1 MRSGQVR
8 SLPTSSTA
16 FRVSPRLLGAFNT
29 LIGLALAIAS
39 ASAVTNLAQRHVAK
53 GLWTLIA
60 VLVVGWLVK
69 FTVDEW
75 SNYAGRRIRDYW
87 RANLLDHFVRPRK
100 EGERSRGDLA
110 LAVERASEAPSLR
123 LLETSAQASVLGIA
137 VIFWAVGWLSTTITI
152 ALLLLSL
159 PLYRR
164 AGRRSEVLSAQY
176 HERRNVLES
185 RQLELLHHAPE
196 LRALGAISYGANEI
210 AAISDSEHVIALRA
224 IRVALESSLVTEFL
238 SGVSIGLV
246 AMVVGFGLLDGRL
259 TLFHALVA
267 VLVTA
272 ELFLHVRRYG
282 AEFHRR
288 EDAAV
293 SLFLLQDVKT
303 AVSNPSPALLV
314 ATDLV
319 CDTQRDPVN
328 LTVTAGRRVL
338 VTGPSGIGKTTLLHT
353 LIGWR
358 SPQRGSAQR
367 SDAIMGFASVDSQL
381 LSGSLRDNL
390 SLGAELDAA
399 AVNAQLGDLGLD
411 GDRFSDL
418 EAPLLADG
426 RGFSSGERVRL
437 VLARCLLAG
446 PSLLVLDDI
455 AGVLDPVS
463 REQVR
468 RALASRP
475 ELAIIE
481 ATVDTPLLVDFTEQI
496 VITR

>member
-1 MRSGQVR
+1 
-8 SLPTSSTA
+8 
-16 FRVSPRLLGAFNT
+16 
-29 LIGLALAIAS
+29 
-39 ASAVTNLAQRHVAK
+39 
-53 GLWTLIA
+53 
-60 VLVVGWLVK
+60 
-69 FTVDEW
+69 
-75 SNYAGRRIRDYW
+75 
-87 RANLLDHFVRPRK
+87 
-100 EGERSRGDLA
+100 
-110 LAVERASEAPSLR
+110 
-123 LLETSAQASVLGIA
+123 VLGIA
-137 VIFWAVGWLSTTITI
+137 VIFWAVGWLSTAITI
-152 ALLLLSL
+152 ALLLLSI

-176 HERRNVLES
+176 HERRNLLES

-196 LRALGAISYGANEI
+196 LRALGAVSYGANEI
-210 AAISDSEHVIALRA
+210 AAISDSEHLIALRA

-246 AMVVGFGLLDGRL
+246 AMVVGFGLLNGRL

-288 EDAAV
+288 EDAAA
-293 SLFLLQDVKT
+293 SLSLLLDVNT
-303 AVSNPSPALLV
+303 TVFNPSPALLV

-319 CDTQRDPVN
+319 CDSNRDPVSV
-328 LTVTAGRRVL
+328 TVTAGRRIL
-338 VTGPSGIGKTTLLHT
+338 VTGPSGVGKTTLLHT

-358 SPQRGSAQR
+358 SAQRGSVQR
-367 SDAIMGFASVDSQL
+367 SDAIVGFASVESQL
-381 LSGSLRDNL
+381 LSGSLRENL
-390 SLGAELDAA
+390 TLGADLDAA
-399 AVNAQLGDLGLD
+399 ALDAQLRDLGLI

-437 VLARCLLAG
+437 VLARCLLAR
-446 PSLLVLDDI
+446 PTLLVLDDI
-455 AGVLDPVS
+455 AGILDPAS

-468 RALASRP
+468 RALESRP

-481 ATVDTPLLVDFTEQI
+481 ATVDTPLLTDFAEQI
-496 VITR
+496 VIAR

>member
-1 MRSGQVR
+1 
-8 SLPTSSTA
+8 
-16 FRVSPRLLGAFNT
+16 
-29 LIGLALAIAS
+29 
-39 ASAVTNLAQRHVAK
+39 
-53 GLWTLIA
+53 
-60 VLVVGWLVK
+60 
-69 FTVDEW
+69 
-75 SNYAGRRIRDYW
+75 
-87 RANLLDHFVRPRK
+87 
-100 EGERSRGDLA
+100 
-110 LAVERASEAPSLR
+110 
-123 LLETSAQASVLGIA
+123 
-137 VIFWAVGWLSTTITI
+137 
-152 ALLLLSL
+152 
-159 PLYRR
+159 
-164 AGRRSEVLSAQY
+164 VLSAQY
-176 HERRNVLES
+176 HERRIVLES

-196 LRALGAISYGANEI
+196 LRALGAVSYGANEI

-288 EDAAV
+288 EDAAA

-303 AVSNPSPALLV
+303 AVSTPSPALLV

-390 SLGAELDAA
+390 SLGADLDAA

-411 GDRFSDL
+411 GDRFNDL

>member
-1 MRSGQVR
+1 M
-8 SLPTSSTA
+8 L
-16 FRVSPRLLGAFNT
+16 NT
-29 LIGLALAIAS
+29 LIGLALASAS
-39 ASAVTNLAQRHVAK
+39 ASAVANLAHRHVTK

-60 VLVVGWLVK
+60 VLVVGWLLQL
-69 FTVDEW
+69 TLDEW
-75 SNYAGRRIRDYW
+75 STYAGRRIRDYW
-87 RANLLDHFVRPRK
+87 RSNLLGHFVRPRK
-100 EGERSRGDLA
+100 EGQRSRGDLA
-110 LAVERASEAPSLR
+110 LAVDRAGEAPSLR
-123 LLETSAQASVLGIA
+123 LLESSAQASVLGIG
-137 VIFWAVGWLSTTITI
+137 VIFWAAGWLSSAITI
-152 ALLLLSL
+152 ALLLCSL

-164 AGRRSEVLSAQY
+164 AGRRSQVLSAQY
-176 HERRNVLES
+176 LRRRNVLES

-196 LRALGAISYGANEI
+196 LRALGAVTFGANEI

-259 TLFHALVA
+259 DLFHALVA

-288 EDAAV
+288 EDAAA
-293 SLFLLQDVKT
+293 SLFLLRDVETT
-303 AVSNPSPALLV
+303 ASTPSTSLLV
-314 ATDLV
+314 ATELV
-319 CDTQRDPVN
+319 CDTQRHPVN
-328 LTVTAGRRVL
+328 LTVTAGSRIL
-338 VTGPSGIGKTTLLHT
+338 VTGPSGSGKTTLLHT

-358 SPQRGSAQR
+358 SPQGGSVQR
-367 SDAIMGFASVDSQL
+367 RDAVMGFAGVDSQL

-390 SLGAELDAA
+390 TLGADLDGP
-399 AVNAQLGDLGLD
+399 VVHAQLGELGLV

-426 RGFSSGERVRL
+426 RGFSGGERVRL
-437 VLARCLLAG
+437 VLARCLLAS

-455 AGVLDPVS
+455 AGVLDPLS

-475 ELAIIE
+475 ALAIIE
-481 ATVDTPLLVDFTEQI
+481 ATVDTPLLADVAEQI
-496 VITR
+496 AISR